1 MTETVIGSATKEVV
15 IGFDRPFV
23 MIGERINP
31 TGRKLLAQEM
41 KDGDFSRV
49 EADALAQVVAG
60 AHMLDVNAGIP
71 LADEPALLAQAI
83 QLVQSVTDV
92 PLAIDSSI
100 IEALEAGIA
109 VYEGK
114 PLINSVTGEEEVLER
129 VLPLVAKAGAAVV
142 AISNDETGISE
153 DPDVRF
159 EVAKKIVQRAADHGI
174 GVEDVVV
181 DPLVMPI
188 GAMGTAGQQVFHLVR
203 RLREELAVNTTCG
216 ASNVSFGLPNKHH
229 ITGAFLSMAMGAGM
243 TSAIMNPL
251 HSEVTNAIMAADVL
265 TGNDENCAAWIGA
278 NRDPNAGGGAGG
290 ARRRAGGRRRRA

>member
-1 MTETVIGSATKEVV
+1 MTETVISSATKDVV

-31 TGRKLLAQEM
+31 TGRKLLAKEM

-49 EADALAQVVAG
+49 EADALAQVAAG

-71 LADEPALLAQAI
+71 LADEPAMLAQAI
-83 QLVQSVTDV
+83 KLVQSITDV

-100 IEALEAGIA
+100 IEALEAGIE
-109 VYEGK
+109 VYQGK
-114 PLINSVTGEEEVLER
+114 PLINSVTGEDDVLER
-129 VLPLVAKAGAAVV
+129 VLPLVKKSGAAVV

-159 EVAKKIVQRAADHGI
+159 AVAKKIVERAADHGI
-174 GVEDVVV
+174 HHSDVIV

-188 GAMGTAGQQVFHLVR
+188 GAMGTAGQQVFRLVR
-203 RLREELAVNTTCG
+203 RLREELHVNTICG
-216 ASNVSFGLPNKHH
+216 ASNVSFGLPNKHN

-251 HSEVTNAIMAADVL
+251 HSEVTTAIMAADVL
-265 TGNDENCAAWIGA
+265 TGNDQNCAAWIAA
-278 NRDPNAGGGAGG
+278 NRDPTAGGGEGA
-290 ARRRAGGRRRRA
+290 ARRRAGGRRRRG